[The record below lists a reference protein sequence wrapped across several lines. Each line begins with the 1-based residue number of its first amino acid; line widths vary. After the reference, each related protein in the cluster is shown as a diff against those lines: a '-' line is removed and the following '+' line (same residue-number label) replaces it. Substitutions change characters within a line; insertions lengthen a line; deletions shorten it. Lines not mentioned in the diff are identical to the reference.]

1 MQKSFQ
7 KQQINVMFSLKV
19 YKCKADWKNIAI
31 GIKKENHLKLIINN
45 FSQLWIRLFL
55 EFLQYILKTIS

>member
-31 GIKKENHLKLIINN
+31 GIKKENPL
-45 FSQLWIRLFL
+45 
-55 EFLQYILKTIS
+55 